1 MAGPYKYSPSA
12 GSKIE
17 IQINA
22 NYVPI
27 AGCEAI
33 PEFGAEKGT
42 YEVTAINDVAK
53 YFGDDLPDYGEITL
67 TGTADT
73 TDPGQA
79 RLMSSSG
86 TAGVVDSLRATFA
99 KPPSGTAGAIGT
111 FSGLVLSYKLAATK
125 GKAQTFQSKVKLTG
139 AVNWTAAA

>member
-17 IQINA
+17 IQVNS

-42 YEVTAINDVAK
+42 YEVTAISDAAK
-53 YFGDDLPDYGEITL
+53 FFGDDLPDYGEITL
-67 TGTADT
+67 TGTVDT

-79 RLMSSSG
+79 RLLSSAG
-86 TAGVVDSLRATFA
+86 TAGVTDTLRATFA
-99 KPPSGTAGAIGT
+99 KAPGGTSGAIGT
-111 FSGLVLSYKLAATK
+111 FSALVLSYKVAATK
-125 GKAQTFQSKVKLTG
+125 GKAQTFVSKVKLTG
-139 AVNWTAAA
+139 AVNWTVAV